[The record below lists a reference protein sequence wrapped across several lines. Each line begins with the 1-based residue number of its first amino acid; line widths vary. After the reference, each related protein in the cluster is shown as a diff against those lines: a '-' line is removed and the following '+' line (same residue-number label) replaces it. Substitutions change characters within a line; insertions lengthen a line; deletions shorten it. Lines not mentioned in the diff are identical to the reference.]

1 MQHKTEQRS
10 SKCEDPIVVSQT
22 EQRDNKREDPI
33 VVSPTE
39 IHSKHNVI
47 MYPDATSS
55 SFQQTEFNNRERPNN
70 IFSESFYEDIREEKV
85 HLVLQNGNAL
95 ISHID
100 NDQNEGVSPQSQTS
114 SQRPTIVFGSKY
126 PILNSAY
133 TSFHILHNM
142 LSSSKINRS
151 RIIQTATVVQQ
162 TATDDDTLSSSKISS
177 STIIQTA
184 TIMKKTATE
193 DDTLSSSKISSST
206 IIQTASN
213 VEKTATDDAPIE
225 QPIISQPTNSHVFGT
240 PSLLGM
246 GVFLSTPTSSDTVF
260 GGGKTS
266 PTCTT
271 NFKTLSNAIKRKRKQ

>member
-95 ISHID
+95 ISHIAMIKMKESHR
-100 NDQNEGVSPQSQTS
+100 NHKHPLKDQLLFLDPSTQS
-114 SQRPTIVFGSKY
+114 
-126 PILNSAY
+126 
-133 TSFHILHNM
+133 
-142 LSSSKINRS
+142 
-151 RIIQTATVVQQ
+151 
-162 TATDDDTLSSSKISS
+162 
-177 STIIQTA
+177 
-184 TIMKKTATE
+184 
-193 DDTLSSSKISSST
+193 
-206 IIQTASN
+206 
-213 VEKTATDDAPIE
+213 
-225 QPIISQPTNSHVFGT
+225 
-240 PSLLGM
+240 
-246 GVFLSTPTSSDTVF
+246 
-260 GGGKTS
+260 
-266 PTCTT
+266 
-271 NFKTLSNAIKRKRKQ
+271 